1 MCILGGLYGTISVL
15 VRTVGGGEPWT
26 SQIVPE
32 LTPTSNDTITQILGA
47 RDGSNA
53 ATAVRDYEIL
63 DTRVEFKVGHLV
75 NYSMSTYKACFGDED
90 YILWQNGQ

>member
-1 MCILGGLYGTISVL
+1 MCTLGGLYGTISVL

-53 ATAVRDYEIL
+53 ATAVRDYELL
-63 DTRVEFKVGHLV
+63 DTRVEFKVGHSV
-75 NYSMSTYKACFGDED
+75 NYSMST
-90 YILWQNGQ
+90 N